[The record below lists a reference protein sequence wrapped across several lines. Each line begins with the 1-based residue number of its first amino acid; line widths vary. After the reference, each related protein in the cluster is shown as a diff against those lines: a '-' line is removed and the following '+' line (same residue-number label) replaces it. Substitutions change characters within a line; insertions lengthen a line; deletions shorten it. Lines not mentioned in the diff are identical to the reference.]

1 MIICGAP
8 FGALHTF
15 TERAE
20 MSDKTRRLG
29 DNQNPIQDEA
39 INFVQ
44 NIYESLIAQ
53 KKHCE
58 DAVLGK
64 NKTVRDNATVNSL
77 AKINSILRLL
87 KPWNEVIEAKQN
99 GVDIHSAPIKSSKLD
114 IVAGSEHKFGQY
126 IIDKEIK

>member
-1 MIICGAP
+1 
-8 FGALHTF
+8 
-15 TERAE
+15 
-20 MSDKTRRLG
+20 MSKDIKRGLG
-29 DNQNPIQDEA
+29 DNQNPITESA

-64 NKTVRDNATVNSL
+64 NKTVRDNAAMNSV
-77 AKINSILRLL
+77 AQINIVLKEL
-87 KPWNEVIEAKQN
+87 KPWNEVIEAKLN
-99 GVDIHSAPIKSSKLD
+99 GADIHAAPIKSSKLD